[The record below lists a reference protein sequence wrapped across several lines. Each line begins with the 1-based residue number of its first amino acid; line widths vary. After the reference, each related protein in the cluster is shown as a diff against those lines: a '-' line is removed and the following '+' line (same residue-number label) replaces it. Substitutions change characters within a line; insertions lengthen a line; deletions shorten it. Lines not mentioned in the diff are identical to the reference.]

1 MAFYDEPQWA
11 VVGDTFPVGCE
22 PQGSIVYG
30 KPSFKK
36 NPDMQRNRAAFVE
49 WGGQHHS
56 AQPRKNHR
64 EAKHL
69 VGVKEKWDLHGLMD
83 LGTGT
88 SASLR

>member
-36 NPDMQRNRAAFVE
+36 NPDIQE
-49 WGGQHHS
+49 SKYW
-56 AQPRKNHR
+56 
-64 EAKHL
+64 
-69 VGVKEKWDLHGLMD
+69 
-83 LGTGT
+83 
-88 SASLR
+88 